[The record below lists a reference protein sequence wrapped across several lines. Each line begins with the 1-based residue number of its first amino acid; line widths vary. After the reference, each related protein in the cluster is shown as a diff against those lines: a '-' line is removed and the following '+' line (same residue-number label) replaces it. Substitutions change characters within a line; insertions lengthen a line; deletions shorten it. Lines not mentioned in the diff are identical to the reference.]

1 MSTVDNHRRSG
12 PSLQSLCSRLV
23 FLLIVLSP
31 WVWSAPVAAQL
42 SYEAEPLW
50 RTGITRWGVERF
62 IDDCKLTDEQ
72 AAAAQ
77 RLLAAHNARFKAF
90 VNESKPRYEALEAA
104 DTEAAYKNEERN
116 TLRRYELKRKAGDEA
131 ISYFARQV
139 EVEQRILDQ
148 FKAILTEEQLPAW
161 KFFVQRLH
169 RRWWLPV
176 GKRYYGEVI
185 DLIAIIEEMELGDND
200 VVEPELLSQHL
211 HSYSR
216 ALDNALVRRRQCQIA
231 LARNEWKGEALRT
244 ETDGQRVWLGPH
256 PDPDWMTKHRAERKK
271 KAITHRDIRDINRR
285 YWNLIAATLA
295 PEQVAEFL
303 DLYQH
308 NPVFFAGTYKPG
320 SKYLLRVEA
329 LESLSQEQ
337 QEAVGT
343 VRAWYES
350 EARSLN
356 RRLINASD
364 KWVDAR
370 LNLDSASTRKAARA
384 KYYGMMHWRYDLE
397 ERLVEKLWA
406 LLPPQQRAL
415 LPKPK
420 PIDRSDWE

>member
-1 MSTVDNHRRSG
+1 MSTVDNHRRSV
-12 PSLQSLCSRLV
+12 PLIQSLCSRLL

-31 WVWSAPVAAQL
+31 WVWPAPVPAQL

-50 RTGITRWGVERF
+50 RTGITRWGLERF
-62 IDDCKLTDEQ
+62 IDDCELTEEQ

-90 VNESKPRYEALEAA
+90 VKESKPRHEAMA
-104 DTEAAYKNEERN
+104 AAYKNEELG
-116 TLRRYELKRKAGDEA
+116 TLRWYELKRKAGDEA

-161 KFFVQRLH
+161 KFLVQRLH
-169 RRWWLPV
+169 RRWWLPT

-185 DLIAIIEEMELGDND
+185 DLIEIIEEMELGDND
-200 VVEPELLSQHL
+200 VVEPELLSQL
-211 HSYSR
+211 LTSYSR
-216 ALDNALVRRRQCQIA
+216 ALDNAVVRRRECQITR
-231 LARNEWKGEALRT
+231 ARNNWKGELLRT
-244 ETDGQRVWLGPH
+244 ETDGHRVWLGPH
-256 PDPDWMTKHRAERKK
+256 PDPDWKTKDRAERKK
-271 KAITHRDIRDINRR
+271 KAITHRDIRDINHR
-285 YWNLIAATLA
+285 YWKLIAATLA
-295 PEQVAEFL
+295 PQQVAEFL

-308 NPVFFAGTYKPG
+308 NTAFFAATYKPG
-320 SKYLLRVEA
+320 LKFLLRVEA

-384 KYYGMMHWRYDLE
+384 KYYRMMHWRYDLE

-406 LLPPQQRAL
+406 LLPPQQRTL

>member
-1 MSTVDNHRRSG
+1 MSTADNHRRSV
-12 PSLQSLCSRLV
+12 PSFESLCSRLV

-31 WVWSAPVAAQL
+31 WVWPVPVASQL
-42 SYEAEPLW
+42 SYEAEFLW

-62 IDDCKLTDEQ
+62 IDDCKLTEEQ

-77 RLLAAHNARFKAF
+77 RLLTAHKARFKAF

-104 DTEAAYKNEERN
+104 YKNEEPG
-116 TLRRYELKRKAGDEA
+116 TLRWYELKRKAGDEA

-139 EVEQRILDQ
+139 GMEQRILDQ
-148 FKAILTEEQLPAW
+148 FKVILTEEQLPAW

-169 RRWWLPV
+169 RRWWLPT

-185 DLIAIIEEMELGDND
+185 DLIAIVEKMELDDND

-211 HSYSR
+211 NSYSR
-216 ALDNALVRRRQCQIA
+216 ALDNAVVRRRQCQIA
-231 LARNEWKGEALRT
+231 RARNNWKGELLRT
-244 ETDGQRVWLGPH
+244 ETDGHRVWLGPH
-256 PDPDWMTKHRAERKK
+256 PDPDWKTKDRAERKK

-308 NPVFFAGTYKPG
+308 NPVFFTATYKPG
-320 SKYLLRVEA
+320 LKYLLRVEA

-350 EARSLN
+350 EARTLN
-356 RRLINASD
+356 RRLIEASD
-364 KWVDAR
+364 RWMDAR
-370 LNLDSASTRKAARA
+370 LNLDSASTRKATRA
-384 KYYGMMHWRYDLE
+384 KYYRVMHWRYDLE